1 MPPQVLFGKYD
12 VYNVIE
18 SQKMRLKDAYLRLS
32 DDEAMDE
39 DAIRRI
45 KTEHMLN
52 VPVLK
57 TDQMYCVE
65 SKTKIDV
72 RRNPNRL
79 FFPGTGP
86 VMEEATELTV
96 HIPFEGDPGVFNIAP
111 SAFNSR
117 IAQGEVVGNELLL
130 RVVVSDGEFDVQGH
144 IDREVTQINWA
155 LTQLREKNAYESQE
169 LEGALRQVV
178 AARKRSIESRGNV
191 LGNLKIPLRSLAP
204 SQAPASPGAPPKAVP
219 SPSVSA
225 ISNKV
230 HRWDVFI
237 SHASEDKPYVE
248 PLAKAL
254 EAAGVSVWYD
264 KTSIGWGDDIR
275 TSIDNGLLNCD
286 YGVVV
291 FSKAFLG
298 KKKWTEY
305 EVSALFGLETVDRK
319 RILPIWHEVTY
330 EDVLKYSPALAQRL
344 AKSSADDCNDDIVN
358 SVLLMLG
365 RPKIATQ
372 PPATSTSPAVV
383 WPGGK
388 KSVAIAHAAYETTG
402 PGATRV
408 ALYVRRSPNGQDR
421 FTFEDAA
428 GEEHEG
434 TRQDIAIKYALADK
448 TLTLSGY
455 QRRTVS
461 GGGEFPEFNL

>member
-18 SQKMRLKDAYLRLS
+18 SQKMRLKEAYLRLP
-32 DDEAMDE
+32 DDEAIDE

-45 KTEHMLN
+45 KTEYMLN

-57 TDQMYCVE
+57 TDEMYCVE

-72 RRNPNRL
+72 RRNPNRV

-86 VMEEATELTV
+86 VMEDATELTV

-225 ISNKV
+225 ISNTGLDRQV
-230 HRWDVFI
+230 D
-237 SHASEDKPYVE
+237 
-248 PLAKAL
+248 
-254 EAAGVSVWYD
+254 AGH
-264 KTSIGWGDDIR
+264 GRCGR
-275 TSIDNGLLNCD
+275 GLLRTEDENE
-286 YGVVV
+286 V
-291 FSKAFLG
+291 G
-298 KKKWTEY
+298 K
-305 EVSALFGLETVDRK
+305 L
-319 RILPIWHEVTY
+319 
-330 EDVLKYSPALAQRL
+330 
-344 AKSSADDCNDDIVN
+344 
-358 SVLLMLG
+358 
-365 RPKIATQ
+365 
-372 PPATSTSPAVV
+372 
-383 WPGGK
+383 
-388 KSVAIAHAAYETTG
+388 
-402 PGATRV
+402 
-408 ALYVRRSPNGQDR
+408 
-421 FTFEDAA
+421 
-428 GEEHEG
+428 
-434 TRQDIAIKYALADK
+434 
-448 TLTLSGY
+448 
-455 QRRTVS
+455 
-461 GGGEFPEFNL
+461 

>member
-1 MPPQVLFGKYD
+1 VPPQVLFSKYD

-18 SQKMRLKDAYLRLS
+18 SQKKRVKEAYLRLP
-32 DDEAMDE
+32 DEEAMDE

-45 KTEHMLN
+45 KAEYMLD

-57 TDQMYCVE
+57 SDEMYCVE

-72 RRNPNRL
+72 SRNPNRV

-86 VMEEATELTV
+86 VMEDATELTV
-96 HIPFEGDPGVFNIAP
+96 HIPFEGDPGVFNITP
-111 SAFNSR
+111 SAYNSR
-117 IAQGEVVGNELLL
+117 IAQGEVVGKELLL
-130 RVVVSDGEFDVQGH
+130 RVVVSDGKYDVQGH

-169 LEGALRQVV
+169 LEGALRQAV
-178 AARKRSIESRGNV
+178 ATRKRSIESRGNV
-191 LGNLKIPLRSLAP
+191 IGNLRIPLRSSVP
-204 SQAPASPGAPPKAVP
+204 SQTPASPAVP
-219 SPSVSA
+219 HKTVPKPAVSA
-225 ISNKV
+225 VPNKS

-254 EAAGVSVWYD
+254 EAGGVNVWYD
-264 KTSIGWGDDIR
+264 RTSIGWGDDIR

-330 EDVLKYSPALAQRL
+330 EDVLKYSPALAQRR
-344 AKSSADDCNDDIVN
+344 AKSSADDSNDDIVN
-358 SVLLMLG
+358 SVLSMLG
-365 RPKIATQ
+365 RPQIATQ
-372 PPATSTSPAVV
+372 PQATSASAAVV

-388 KSVAIAHAAYETTG
+388 KSVAIAYALYETTG
-402 PGATRV
+402 PGAKSV
-408 ALYVRRSPNGQDR
+408 ALYVRRSPKGQDR

-434 TRQDIAIKYALADK
+434 TRKDIAIKYALADK
-448 TLTLSGY
+448 TLTMSGY
-455 QRRTVS
+455 QRRNVS
-461 GGGEFPEFNL
+461 GGGEYPEFNL